1 MKSFPRDH
9 WNEQA
14 VTYAHAHGW
23 RMVPLYPFVPGANGE
38 CSCGQEYCKDRFIH
52 PRLYKVHESASDEE
66 AVIRQW
72 AEQWSQA
79 DLATLLGPS
88 SGIIA
93 VSANSNGERVIARLE
108 EQYARLP
115 ITPCMDWLDDK
126 RWYIFAHPGRP
137 VNGQPLA
144 SGLRLL
150 GDGDLLRLPP
160 SLYSRQ
166 ATALSWVEPPGLTD
180 LATIPQ
186 WFWREYGLDALAAE
200 TSVNTA
206 SRTRRSSI
214 SATTLPFQHLSALQE
229 QGGPSVRWVAEP
241 WAAEGALTVLVGPA
255 KRGGKSTFV
264 RDFARAVVSGDEV
277 LGHATAQHPT
287 LILTEDPPGV
297 IEQSYVEMG
306 FTGHPAAR
314 NLHVLP
320 FQSIRGMSFP
330 ELMAECRKHAEQVGA
345 RLLIIDSL
353 LRFAQLDHLHDIRHQ
368 HVSVLD
374 SLKEAGMAV
383 VATASYDTRLGAPPG
398 DMIDGIG
405 LLATVSDTVMEL
417 YPPTREE
424 ETKRILRTWSRIQPP
439 MRHILTFRDGRYHL
453 SSGLGDLFEQPARLD
468 ADGSSLPPFQLRG
481 QQGEA

>member
-23 RMVPLYPFVPGANGE
+23 RMVPLYPFVSGANGK
-38 CSCGQEYCKDRFIH
+38 CSCGQEYCQQRFIH
-52 PRLYKVHESASDEE
+52 PRLYKVHESASAEE
-66 AVIRQW
+66 EVIRGW

-79 DLATLLGPS
+79 DLATLLGPE

-93 VSANSNGERVIARLE
+93 VSADSKGERRLARME
-108 EQYARLP
+108 EAYARLP
-115 ITPCMDWLDDK
+115 VTPCIDWLDDK

-137 VNGQPLA
+137 VKGQPLA

-160 SLYSRQ
+160 SLYDRRS
-166 ATALSWVEPPGLTD
+166 TALSWIEPPGLTD
-180 LATIPQ
+180 VAPVPH
-186 WFWREYGLDALAAE
+186 WFWREYELDALAAE
-200 TSVNTA
+200 ASVSTA
-206 SRTRRSSI
+206 AQVRRPPV
-214 SATTLPFQHLSALQE
+214 SATTLPFQRLSSLQE
-229 QGGPSVRWVAEP
+229 KGRASVRWVAEP

-264 RDFARAVVSGDEV
+264 RDFARAVVSGDDI
-277 LGHATAQHPT
+277 LGRATAQHPV
-287 LILTEDPPGV
+287 LILSEDPPGV
-297 IEQSYVEMG
+297 VERTYLEMG

-320 FQSIRGMSFP
+320 YRSIRGMSFP

-353 LRFAQLDHLHDIRHQ
+353 LRFAQLDHLHDIRQQ
-368 HVSVLD
+368 HISVLD
-374 SLKEAGMAV
+374 SLKDAGIAV
-383 VATASYDTRLGAPPG
+383 VATASYAARLHATPG
-398 DMIDGIG
+398 DTIDGIG

-424 ETKRILRTWSRIQPP
+424 EAKRILRTWSRIQPP
-439 MRHILTFRDGRYHL
+439 TRHILTLRNGKYHL
-453 SSGLGDLFEQPARLD
+453 SSGLGNLFEQPAQLD
-468 ADGSSLPPFQLRG
+468 NDTSSMAPFQLRG